1 MSRSGPA
8 EKLHTPRPGSRSAS
22 LDSTDTDY
30 SSIAHIDLDK
40 FLKTENAQRES
51 KGVPLRRLGVRFK
64 GVTTWGAAAE
74 EAEKVKTFARALKR
88 TLLGRDLYEWLI
100 QPWFRKGRLYQVP
113 KRALIRDVSGLVR
126 DGEMMLVLGCPGSG
140 CTTFLRTITSNHSS
154 YLSVD
159 GRITYSGGLTPRD
172 IQTRY
177 RGDVTYMPEEDLH
190 LPYLTVRQTL
200 DFAFRCK
207 QPDSRL
213 VEKYISTLARVFGI
227 SHVLDTVVGNEHIRG
242 ISGGERKRLSC
253 IETLATD
260 AVVVAWDGSTR
271 GLDAA
276 ATLDY
281 ARSLRIL
288 TDVGRKATIVSL
300 YQVSEE
306 VWELMDKVTLL
317 TEGRV
322 IFSGLICEAKTYF
335 VEELGY
341 ECGERRTTA
350 DFLTSVTNPG
360 ERRFRPGWEAKA
372 PKGAAELE
380 KAFRESRHYKALMQE
395 VDAAGREFGD
405 DDSTHDY
412 GGVQAS
418 PERVAGTALSD
429 FRTATL
435 AQKAKYVRQQSSYT
449 ISFPMQV
456 LVCIRRQ
463 WLYLQNNVS
472 ALVIRI
478 VNTIANAL
486 VMGSLFWAQPATSDG
501 AFSRSGFIFYTAIF
515 LGWIQLAELEEALAG
530 RGVVER
536 HRNFAFVRP
545 SAVSVA
551 RMILDL
557 PTVLI
562 QAAIFVSIVYWMA
575 GMKATGEAFMTFF
588 VFVYLITIELTAL
601 YRTFAAI
608 SSSYEVAI
616 RYCGLTILVYIIFG
630 GYMLS
635 VNTMM
640 RDAPWFGWLA
650 YINPVHYTFAALMAM
665 EFYNLPL
672 KCTGSSLI
680 PSGPGYNDPRYQ
692 TCALAGSIPS
702 QLTVPGDNYV
712 RQTFGIRHSQVWI
725 NFLAVLAMTLGLYV
739 AGTVA
744 SEWFQ
749 WGGTT
754 AEALVFRKGGRKG
767 KNEGDVECQMGDT
780 GVATAGDAESSPPT
794 GEQTSVQ
801 LQKSTATFTW
811 KDLNYTIPSKAG
823 EKKLLN
829 NVEGICRPGEMT
841 ALIGASGAGKTTLL
855 SVLSHRVSIGT
866 VTGSML
872 INGLPLPS
880 DFDRSTG
887 LCEQMD
893 LHDPSSTIYE
903 AFTFSALLR
912 QDSSIPHSEKL
923 AYVDTVLQM
932 LGLTHLS
939 DALIGSLALEQKKR
953 TTIGVELCARPK
965 LLLFLDEPTSGLDS
979 QGAYNIVKLLRRLAD
994 EGGQS
999 VLCTIHQASQ
1009 QILEIFDGVL
1019 ALNPGGNTFY
1029 CGPVGEG
1036 AGEIIRYFEKRG
1048 VCVKEGKNVADLVIE
1063 VGRGLANSNSNKEG
1077 CCGEESEADAA
1088 TDWSTIW
1095 RNSLERQSLLQAM
1108 NSSTSPPHS
1117 TISKTLASQ
1126 ITTSPD
1132 YATSTPT
1139 QTIHLIHRLNL
1150 QFWRTPE
1157 YPYSRLFA
1165 SFLHAL
1171 LNGFTFF
1178 HLGHTLAD
1186 LQSRA
1191 FSTFLVLMIVPEFVN
1206 AVAFRFSLNT
1216 ALFRSRELP
1225 ARIYSPLSFA
1235 LANILSELPYIVLN
1249 TLVFYLL
1256 WYFPVGF
1263 PTTPG
1268 AAGYMFLMLLTFH
1281 TYSTSWGQWIAAL
1294 APDYTI
1300 AANLVPF
1307 FIIMCESF
1315 NGILRPWSQLEGFW
1329 KYGMYMVNPMTYFV
1343 RGTLAATM
1351 SGTLV
1356 QCTRAELNIF
1366 QSPPGMTCK
1375 QYVAEWFASGI
1386 VPGYIVDLA
1395 EEGCGYCKYK
1405 IADEYLRT
1413 LNVNGNKKWRDWGV
1427 FAGFAVVNWILVGMF
1442 MCGGRGEGVWGMV
1455 RRVKGWWRRRW
1466 EKGGS
1471 RHLQKIRA

>member
-8 EKLHTPRPGSRSAS
+8 EQLHRQQPGSRSAS
-22 LDSTDTDY
+22 LDSTD
-30 SSIAHIDLDK
+30 AQIDLDK
-40 FLKTENAQRES
+40 FLKLEKAQRES

-74 EAEKVKTFARALKR
+74 EAEGVKTFAAALKR
-88 TLLGRDLYEWLI
+88 TLLGRDLYEWWI
-100 QPWFRKGRLYQVP
+100 QPWFQKGRLDRIP
-113 KRALIRDVSGLVR
+113 KRALVRDVSGLVR
-126 DGEMMLVLGCPGSG
+126 DGEMMLVLGRPGSG

-154 YLSVD
+154 YLRVD
-159 GRITYSGGLTPRD
+159 GRITYSGGLTPHD

-177 RGDVTYMPEEDLH
+177 RGDVAYMPEEDLH

-200 DFAFRCK
+200 NFAFRCK

-227 SHVLDTVVGNEHIRG
+227 SQVLDTMVGNEHIRG

-281 ARSLRIL
+281 ARSLRII
-288 TDVGRKATIVSL
+288 TDVGRKATVVSL
-300 YQVSEE
+300 YQASEE
-306 VWELMDKVTLL
+306 VWELMDKVTLFA
-317 TEGRV
+317 EGSV
-322 IFSGLICEAKTYF
+322 IFSGPTCEAKKYF

-350 DFLTSVTNPG
+350 DFLTSVTNPH
-360 ERRFRPGWEAKA
+360 ERRFQPGWEVRA
-372 PKGAAELE
+372 PKGAVELE
-380 KAFRESRHYKALMQE
+380 KAFRESRYYKALIQE
-395 VDAAGREFGD
+395 VDDAGREFGD

-412 GGVQAS
+412 WGVQAPS
-418 PERVAGTALSD
+418 EKEAEMVLSE

-449 ISFPMQV
+449 ISYPMQV

-463 WLYLQNNVS
+463 SHYLRNNVP

-478 VNTIANAL
+478 INTIANAV
-486 VMGSLFWAQPATSDG
+486 VMGSLFWAQPATSNG
-501 AFSRSGFIFYTAIF
+501 AFSRGGFIFYTAVF
-515 LGWIQLAELEEALAG
+515 LGWIQLAELEEAFAG
-530 RGVVER
+530 RGVIER

-575 GMKATGEAFMTFF
+575 GMKATGGAFMTFF
-588 VFVYLITIELTAL
+588 LFVYFITIELTAL

-630 GYMLS
+630 GYTLS
-635 VNTMM
+635 VDTMM
-640 RDAPWFGWLA
+640 RNAPWFGWLA
-650 YINPVHYTFAALMAM
+650 YINPVYYAFAALMAT
-665 EFYNLPL
+665 EFHNLPL
-672 KCTGSSLI
+672 KCTGSSVI

-692 TCALAGSIPS
+692 TCALAGNIPS
-702 QLTVPGDNYV
+702 QLMVPGDNYV
-712 RQTFGIRHSQVWI
+712 RQTFGIKHSQVWA
-725 NFLAVLAMTLGLYV
+725 NFFIVLAMALGLYV
-739 AGTVA
+739 AGIVA
-744 SEWFQ
+744 SESFH

-754 AEALVFRKGGRKG
+754 TETLVFRRGGRKG
-767 KNEGDVECQMGDT
+767 KKRHDVEGLSGET
-780 GVATAGDAESSPPT
+780 AVATGGNSESFPPAE
-794 GEQTSVQ
+794 EQTSVK
-801 LQKSTATFTW
+801 LQKSTAMFTW
-811 KDLNYTIPSKAG
+811 KDLNYTFPSKTG

-855 SVLSHRVSIGT
+855 SVLSQRAKIGT
-866 VTGSML
+866 ITGSIL
-872 INGLPLPS
+872 INGQPLPT
-880 DFDRSTG
+880 DFHRSTG
-887 LCEQMD
+887 FCEQID
-893 LHDPSSTIYE
+893 LHDSSSTIRE

-912 QDSSIPHSEKL
+912 QDSSVPYSEKL
-923 AYVDTVLQM
+923 AYVDTVLHM

-979 QGAYNIVKLLRRLAD
+979 QGAYNIVKLLRRLVD
-994 EGGQS
+994 DGGQS

-1009 QILEIFDGVL
+1009 QILEMFDGVL

-1029 CGPVGEG
+1029 CGPVGEEG
-1036 AGEIIRYFEKRG
+1036 GEIIRYFEERG
-1048 VCVKEGKNVADLVIE
+1048 IYAKEGKNVADLVIE
-1063 VGRGLANSNSNKEG
+1063 IGRGVVSSKSNKEASD
-1077 CCGEESEADAA
+1077 GEGGEVDVA
-1088 TDWSTIW
+1088 TDWNTIW
-1095 RNSLERQSLLQAM
+1095 RNSRERQSLLQAI
-1108 NSSTSPPHS
+1108 SSSIPPS
-1117 TISKTLASQ
+1117 ALP
-1126 ITTSPD
+1126 TTSSPK
-1132 YATSTPT
+1132 YATSTLT
-1139 QTIHLIHRLNL
+1139 QAIYLTHRLTL

-1178 HLGHTLAD
+1178 RLGHTLSD

-1206 AVAFRFSLNT
+1206 AVAFRFSLNI
-1216 ALFRSRELP
+1216 ALFCSRELP
-1225 ARIYSPLSFA
+1225 ARIYSPLGFTI
-1235 LANILSELPYIVLN
+1235 ANIVSELPYIGLN
-1249 TLVFYLL
+1249 TLVFYAL

-1281 TYSTSWGQWIAAL
+1281 AYSTSWGQWIAAL

-1300 AANLVPF
+1300 ATNLVPF

-1315 NGILRPWSQLEGFW
+1315 NGILLPWSQLEGFW
-1329 KYGMYMVNPMTYFV
+1329 RYSMYMVNPMTYFV
-1343 RGTLAATM
+1343 RGSLAATM
-1351 SGTLV
+1351 SGTPV
-1356 QCTRAELNIF
+1356 RCTSTELNIF
-1366 QSPPGMTCK
+1366 QHPPGMTCAE
-1375 QYVAEWFASGI
+1375 YVAEWFASGI
-1386 VPGYIVDLA
+1386 VPGYMVDLA
-1395 EEGCGYCKYK
+1395 GEGCGYCRYK
-1405 IADEYLRT
+1405 VADEYLRT
-1413 LNVNGNKKWRDWGV
+1413 LNVDGGGKWRDWGV
-1427 FAGFAVVNWILVGMF
+1427 FAGCVYT
-1442 MCGGRGEGVWGMV
+1442 RMV
-1455 RRVKGWWRRRW
+1455 CKPSLG
-1466 EKGGS
+1466 
-1471 RHLQKIRA
+1471 QKKLGNT